1 MATVEEKAAGQR
13 GYPMTRG
20 GETGYGPIMRDMKK
34 ICLIDSPVT
43 LKAAFEELGCDVLAL
58 KGSPEPF
65 FALDETLAEREF
77 SPDLVLQVESLGPR
91 CLVTGLDGLACPALL
106 WCVDPHLN
114 GYWQGAYARL
124 FDLTCSTQL
133 ASVPVL
139 RERGARDV
147 RWLPT
152 FGHGSACP
160 DHAARAWDAAFVGRL
175 TAGRSAR
182 TWMVRLLEARC
193 AGYALAVRQGL
204 TFGEMMDLYR
214 DARIIPNES
223 ILGEVNFR
231 LFEGASCGCLVL
243 SQALGEEQEAL
254 FAPGSEFDTY
264 GDAVE
269 LDEKLAMYLKNP
281 RLTQA
286 MGRAARERV
295 LAEHTPLH
303 RARRILELARDAV
316 EGRARGR
323 DADLWTGLTVA
334 AMVEGDVIGISA
346 GDALARLAGNGRDTA
361 MADLPADVACA
372 ILRVQAV
379 GGKTG
384 PMEATV
390 NALLASSLWAD
401 SPGVNLAG
409 SMAALRLGRFDA
421 ARAFWYRHVKAMGLK
436 NPGQPDAPAAL
447 RTLWARDLSRRG
459 RVVRAGFAFDPGV
472 HLPDSAMECML
483 AVLADQPEDLSSLRL
498 LDAMLRPLPGLS
510 QLRVGYLS
518 VLTLHERK
526 DWRLALELALSSLRA
541 CRLEPGLEELALA
554 RNLARSQGQASA
566 FARALAAG
574 DSSGLLA
581 ARLGA

>member
-1 MATVEEKAAGQR
+1 
-13 GYPMTRG
+13 
-20 GETGYGPIMRDMKK
+20 MRDMKK
-34 ICLIDSPVT
+34 ICLVDSPVT
-43 LKAAFEELGCDVLAL
+43 LKAAFEELGCEVLAV
-58 KGSPEPF
+58 KESPEPF
-65 FALDETLAEREF
+65 LALDETLAERGF
-77 SPDLVLQVESLGPR
+77 APDLVLQMESLGPR
-91 CLVTGLDGLACPALL
+91 CLVTGLDGLDCPTML

-114 GYWQGAYARL
+114 GYWHGAYARL

-139 RERGARDV
+139 RARGARDV

-175 TAGRSAR
+175 TAERPAR
-182 TWMVRLLEARC
+182 TWMVRLLEKRC
-193 AGYALAVRQGL
+193 AGYALAVRQGV

-214 DARIIPNES
+214 DARIIPNQS

-243 SQALGEEQEAL
+243 SEALGEEQEAL
-254 FAPGSEFDTY
+254 FAPGREFDTY
-264 GDAVE
+264 GNAVE

-295 LAEHTPLH
+295 LAEHTALH
-303 RARRILELARDAV
+303 RARRILDWARDAADR
-316 EGRARGR
+316 RARGR
-323 DADLWTGLTVA
+323 DADLWTALTAA
-334 AMVEGDVIGISA
+334 AMREGGMIGISA
-346 GDALARLAGNGRDTA
+346 GEALARLAGYGRDPA
-361 MADLPADVACA
+361 MANLPADVACA

-384 PMEATV
+384 PMEAV
-390 NALLASSLWAD
+390 MEALLARALWAD
-401 SPGVNLAG
+401 SPGINLTG
-409 SMAALRLGRFDA
+409 SMAALRLDRFDA
-421 ARAFWYRHVKAMGLK
+421 ARAFWYRHVKAMDIR
-436 NPGQPDAPAAL
+436 NPGQPETPDAL
-447 RTLWARDLSRRG
+447 LTLWARDLSRRG
-459 RVVRAGFAFDPGV
+459 RVVRAGFAFDPAV
-472 HLPDSAMECML
+472 HLPDSAVECLL
-483 AVLADQPEDLSSLRL
+483 AVLANQPEHLPTLRL

-526 DWRLALELALSSLRA
+526 DWRLALELALASLRS
-541 CRLEPGLEELALA
+541 CRFASGLEELALA
-554 RNLARSQGQASA
+554 QTLARSQGQDSA

>member
-1 MATVEEKAAGQR
+1 
-13 GYPMTRG
+13 
-20 GETGYGPIMRDMKK
+20 MKK
-34 ICLIDSPVT
+34 ICLIDSPVM
-43 LKAAFEELGCDVLAL
+43 LKAAFEDLGCEVLAL

-65 FALDETLAEREF
+65 LALDETLAGRGVA
-77 SPDLVLQVESLGPR
+77 PDLVLQMESLGPR
-91 CLVTGLDGLACPALL
+91 CLVTGLDGLDCPAML

-114 GYWQGAYARL
+114 AYWHGAYARL

-133 ASVPVL
+133 ASVPLL
-139 RERGARDV
+139 RERGAWDV

-160 DHAARAWDAAFVGRL
+160 DHTARAWDAAFVGRL
-175 TAGRSAR
+175 TAGRPAR
-182 TWMVRLLEARC
+182 AWMVRLLEERC

-204 TFGEMMDLYR
+204 AFGEMMALYR

-231 LFEGASCGCLVL
+231 LFEGASCGSLVL

-254 FAPGSEFDTY
+254 FAPGREFDTY

-295 LAEHTPLH
+295 LAEHTALH
-303 RARRILELARDAV
+303 RARRILEWACDAV
-316 EGRARGR
+316 DGRARGR
-323 DADLWTGLTVA
+323 DADLWTALTAA
-334 AMVEGDVIGISA
+334 AMREGGMIGISV
-346 GDALARLAGNGRDTA
+346 GEALARLAGCGRDPA
-361 MADLPADVACA
+361 MANLPADVACA
-372 ILRVQAV
+372 VLRVQAV

-384 PMEATV
+384 PMEATM
-390 NALLASSLWAD
+390 NALLAGALWAD
-401 SPGVNLAG
+401 SPGVNLTG

-421 ARAFWYRHVKAMGLK
+421 ARAFWYRHVKAMDLR
-436 NPGQPDAPAAL
+436 NPGQPNSPAAL
-447 RTLWARDLSRRG
+447 LTLWARDLSRRG
-459 RVVRAGFAFDPGV
+459 RVIRAGFAFDPAV
-472 HLPDSAMECML
+472 HLPDSAVECLL
-483 AVLADQPEDLSSLRL
+483 AVLADQPEDLPTLRL

-510 QLRVGYLS
+510 QARVGYLS

-526 DWRLALELALSSLRA
+526 DWRLALELALANLRT
-541 CRLEPGLEELALA
+541 CRLASGLEELALA
-554 RNLARSQGQASA
+554 RALARSQGQGSA
-566 FARALAAG
+566 FDRTLAAC
-574 DSSGLLA
+574 DHSGLLA